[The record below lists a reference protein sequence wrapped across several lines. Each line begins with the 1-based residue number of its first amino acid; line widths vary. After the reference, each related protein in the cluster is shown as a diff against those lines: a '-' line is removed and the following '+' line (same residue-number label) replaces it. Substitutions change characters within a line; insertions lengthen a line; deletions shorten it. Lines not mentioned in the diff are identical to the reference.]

1 LKALSFCKIECL
13 IEAGIKMRIKRKNQ
27 IRKSELLEESVD
39 LTLLDELLSKYAGKN
54 GSMISILQGTQEI
67 YGYIPKSAIKKIS
80 QKANLSE
87 SDIFGVVTFY
97 SQFRI
102 NPVGKY
108 IIKVCHGTACHV
120 QNANDITSALMIALD
135 VEDGATTD
143 DRLFTLESVSC
154 LGCCGLAPVITVNE
168 DVHGKL
174 KRSDIP
180 KIVNQYKSLEGK

>member
-1 LKALSFCKIECL
+1 
-13 IEAGIKMRIKRKNQ
+13 MRIKRKNPS
-27 IRKSELLEESVD
+27 RFSTLPDEPVD
-39 LTLLDELLSKYAGKN
+39 LNLLDELLEKYAGKQ
-54 GSMISILQGTQEI
+54 GSMISLLQGTQEI
-67 YGYIPKSAIKKIS
+67 YGYVPKSAISKIS

-120 QNANDITSALMIALD
+120 QNAPDITYALMTELN

-180 KIVNQYKSLEGK
+180 KIIKHYKSLEGI

>member
-1 LKALSFCKIECL
+1 
-13 IEAGIKMRIKRKNQ
+13 MRIKRKNQ
-27 IRKSELLEESVD
+27 IRKSDLPEETVD
-39 LTLLDELLSKYAGKN
+39 LTLLDELLSRYAGKK

-80 QKANLSE
+80 LEANLSE

-135 VEDGATTD
+135 VEDGATTE

-180 KIVNQYKSLEGK
+180 KIVNHYKSLEGK

>member
-1 LKALSFCKIECL
+1 
-13 IEAGIKMRIKRKNQ
+13 MRIKRKNPS
-27 IRKSELLEESVD
+27 RFSDLPDEPVD
-39 LTLLDELLSKYAGKN
+39 LNLLDELLDKYAGKK
-54 GSMISILQGTQEI
+54 GSMISLLQGTQEM
-67 YGYIPKSAIKKIS
+67 YGYIPKSAISKIS

-102 NPVGKY
+102 HPVGKY

-120 QNANDITSALMIALD
+120 QNAPDITHALMTELG
-135 VEDGATTD
+135 VEDGHTTD

-180 KIVNQYKSLEGK
+180 KIVKQYKSLEGL

>member
-1 LKALSFCKIECL
+1 
-13 IEAGIKMRIKRKNQ
+13 MRIKRKNQ
-27 IRKSELLEESVD
+27 IRKSDLPEEMVD
-39 LTLLDELLSKYAGKN
+39 LTLLDELLSKYAGKK

-67 YGYIPKSAIKKIS
+67 YGYIPKGAIKKIS

-120 QNANDITSALMIALD
+120 QNANDITSALMIALG
-135 VEDGATTD
+135 VEDGATTE

>member
-1 LKALSFCKIECL
+1 
-13 IEAGIKMRIKRKNQ
+13 MRIKRKNPS
-27 IRKSELLEESVD
+27 RYSTLPEEAVD
-39 LTLLDELLSKYAGKN
+39 LTLIDELLGKYSGKK
-54 GSMISILQGTQEI
+54 GSMISLLQGTQET

-80 QKANLSE
+80 EKGNLSE

-120 QNANDITSALMIALD
+120 QNAPDITYALMNELN
-135 VEDGATTD
+135 VEDGKTTAD
-143 DRLFTLESVSC
+143 GLFTLESVSC
-154 LGCCGLAPVITVNE
+154 LGCCGLAPVITINE

-180 KIVNQYKSLEGK
+180 KIIQQYKQQEGK